1 MERPRWGPPA
11 SFPPPTPQQQF
22 ALQSNQRFALL
33 DKLIAQQKRGIP
45 QQPQQPAPSP
55 PNSSG
60 MGASHHLR
68 PPFNGAPSHR
78 PHRPNH
84 LNQLLRHPS
93 FNPPSPTHQRPVL
106 RPRCLPAWFQQKPL
120 SVSQPPNPKESCS
133 QTKPAQK
140 LQQASSA
147 SPNQSALPATAAAVQ
162 NSEATDNPPPAPG
175 AAENSPPAPGSQG
188 PVPTMSLQDRLQLLT
203 QPSPLQPPAGSCPFN
218 IPLPSC
224 PAPKKSIPLDEPPKS
239 STSSGEGLDHAKQI
253 PFPKLMLAEKEVIK
267 VLGTTISDSLIICLP
282 DKPKCNI
289 MLPRQ
294 RIQNSSIHCVC

>member
-11 SFPPPTPQQQF
+11 SFPPPPPQQQF

-45 QQPQQPAPSP
+45 QPPQRFVQQPVPSP
-55 PNSSG
+55 HNSSP

-120 SVSQPPNPKESCS
+120 GVSQPPNPKESCS

-147 SPNQSALPATAAAVQ
+147 SPNQSALPATAAVQ
-162 NSEATDNPPPAPG
+162 KSGATETPPPVPG

-188 PVPTMSLQDRLQLLT
+188 PVPTRSLQDRLQSLT
-203 QPSPLQPPAGSCPFN
+203 EPFPLQPPAASCPFN

-224 PAPKKSIPLDEPPKS
+224 PAPKKSIPLDEPSKS
-239 STSSGEGLDHAKQI
+239 STSSGEGSDHVKQV
-253 PFPKLMLAEKEVIK
+253 PLPKLLQAEKEVTK
-267 VLGTTISDSLIICLP
+267 VLLTTISYSLICLP
-282 DKPKCNI
+282 DSP
-289 MLPRQ
+289 
-294 RIQNSSIHCVC
+294 

>member
-11 SFPPPTPQQQF
+11 SFPPPPPQQQF

-45 QQPQQPAPSP
+45 QPLQRFVQQPVPSP
-55 PNSSG
+55 HSSSP
-60 MGASHHLR
+60 MGASHHPR
-68 PPFNGAPSHR
+68 PLLNGAPSHR

-120 SVSQPPNPKESCS
+120 GVSQPPSPKESCS

-140 LQQASSA
+140 LQQAPSEN
-147 SPNQSALPATAAAVQ
+147 PNQSALPSTAAAVQ
-162 NSEATDNPPPAPG
+162 NSGATETPL
-175 AAENSPPAPGSQG
+175 PAPGSQG
-188 PVPTMSLQDRLQLLT
+188 PVPPRSLQDRLQLLT
-203 QPSPLQPPAGSCPFN
+203 EPSPLQPPAGSCPFN

-224 PAPKKSIPLDEPPKS
+224 PAPKKSIPLDEPSKS
-239 STSSGEGLDHAKQI
+239 STSSGEGSDHVKQV
-253 PFPKLMLAEKEVIK
+253 PLPKLLQAEKEVTK
-267 VLGTTISDSLIICLP
+267 VLITTISGSLVICLP
-282 DKPKCNI
+282 DSPKCNI

-294 RIQNSSIHCVC
+294 RIQNSSIHCAC